1 MLIAHRLSQRHY
13 NEAQLN
19 ALTELHL
26 NPHHRDGLNNR
37 NSTTP
42 ATTPNTETH
51 ATWANRRSRKI
62 FNSA

>member
-51 ATWANRRSRKI
+51 AT
-62 FNSA
+62 